1 MTPEA
6 PSSWRGPSAK
16 AATPPAP
23 SAKRDGLL
31 KRVSRE
37 VADHPAETLAII
49 TMGIAAARL
58 LTRKE
63 REMSV
68 PTRRGR
74 RSLRF
79 APIGLMAAIC
89 MLMIAGCEI
98 MPRPVI
104 HVAPDPD
111 TFTRVYGDDL
121 VLAGEVIAREH
132 CVSCHGVDE
141 PGRAGAPPLN
151 TVVTRRGADKLADD
165 LVAGL
170 ELAHR
175 SMPRFDFNVTA
186 EVALMAYLEAIA
198 VADTTGP

>member
-1 MTPEA
+1 
-6 PSSWRGPSAK
+6 
-16 AATPPAP
+16 
-23 SAKRDGLL
+23 
-31 KRVSRE
+31 
-37 VADHPAETLAII
+37 
-49 TMGIAAARL
+49 
-58 LTRKE
+58 
-63 REMSV
+63 MSV
-68 PTRRGR
+68 PARRGR

-121 VLAGEVIAREH
+121 VLAGEVIARER
-132 CVSCHGVDE
+132 CVSCHGVEE

-170 ELAHR
+170 EVAHR